1 MIELLGNPWFVA
13 TFLVFGAVVLVF
25 IARRNR
31 ARVEAAKGPSRSSQ
45 RARTE
50 PVPRSAASAAVPAP
64 ERRSPGASL
73 DAASLPSGFRDLAWG
88 SAPVEG
94 MQTVAEDGEH
104 RFLARPTDSLRIGR
118 VVLTSIT
125 YVYQRDRLQAAVIE
139 LPASGFELLQRQL
152 REDWGAPRVLKADQ
166 KYAWTDARAGDEAT
180 QAILEKL
187 LASRTAKLVVSA
199 KAGSAARIRDA
210 GAADAGA

>member
-13 TFLVFGAVVLVF
+13 TFLIFGAAVLVF

-31 ARVEAAKGPSRSSQ
+31 AREEAAKGPSPVAQ
-45 RARTE
+45 KARTA
-50 PVPRSAASAAVPAP
+50 PTPRSTTSAAMPTS

-73 DAASLPSGFRDLAWG
+73 DFVSLPSGFRDLAWG

-94 MQTVAEDGEH
+94 MQLVAEDGEH
-104 RFLARPTDSLRIGR
+104 RFLSRPADPLRIGR

-125 YVYQRDRLQAAVIE
+125 YVYQRGRLQAAVIE
-139 LPASGFELLQRQL
+139 LPVSGFEPLQRQL
-152 REDWGAPRVLKADQ
+152 REDWGAPRTLKPDQ
-166 KYAWTDARAGDEAT
+166 KYAWADARAGDEAT
-180 QAILEKL
+180 LAILEKL
-187 LASRTAKLVVSA
+187 TASRTAKLVVSA
-199 KAGSAARIRDA
+199 KAMSAARTREP

>member
-1 MIELLGNPWFVA
+1 VIELLGNPWFA
-13 TFLVFGAVVLVF
+13 ASFLVFAAAALTF
-25 IARRNR
+25 IVRRNR
-31 ARVEAAKGPSRSSQ
+31 ARGDEAKRPSPVAQ
-45 RARTE
+45 KARTA
-50 PVPRSAASAAVPAP
+50 PAPRSATSPAIP
-64 ERRSPGASL
+64 LSERRGSGVSPAAS
-73 DAASLPSGFRDLAWG
+73 SLPSGFRDLAWG

-94 MQTVAEDGEH
+94 MKLVAGDGEH
-104 RFLARPTDSLRIGR
+104 RFLSRPTDSLTIGR

-139 LPASGFELLQRQL
+139 LPVSGFELLQRQL
-152 REDWGAPRVLKADQ
+152 REDWGTPRTLKPDQ

-199 KAGSAARIRDA
+199 KAVSAARTRDA